1 MENLQVTSL
10 EQLKKFAEGELISIT
25 GFIEGEDFVVRV
37 KRPSIMSLVK
47 NGNIPNTLLTKA
59 SELFGGNNSKKKSKV
74 DDIKEFTQLIDIM
87 TIIAKECLI
96 EPSVDDIE
104 SFGLN
109 LNDDQLIEIFTYVQG
124 GLKELEKFRMQQPH
138 IKYTESVENLQQ
150 KC

>member
-10 EQLKKFAEGELISIT
+10 EQLKKFAEGELIALT

-37 KRPSIMSLVK
+37 KRPSIVSLVK
-47 NGNIPNTLLTKA
+47 NADIPNTLLAKV
-59 SELFGGNNSKKKSKV
+59 SELFGLNNSKKKGKV
-74 DDIKEFTQLIDIM
+74 DELKEFTQLLDLM
-87 TIIAKECLI
+87 TILAKECLI

-104 SFGLN
+104 SFGLT
-109 LNDDQLIEIFTYVQG
+109 LTVEQLSEIFTYVQG

-138 IKYTESVENLQQ
+138 TKHTESVENLQQ